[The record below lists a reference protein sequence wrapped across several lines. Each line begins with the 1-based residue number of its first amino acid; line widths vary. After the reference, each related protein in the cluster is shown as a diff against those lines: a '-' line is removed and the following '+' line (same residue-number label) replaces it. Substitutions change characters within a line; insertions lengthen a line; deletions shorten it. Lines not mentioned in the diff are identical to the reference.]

1 MSNVIKVNFKNK
13 KVLSK
18 RKDSINNNRYNN
30 RSLYSIL
37 IEAANTLRDWK
48 KLKQNPNYLL
58 MNKICELN
66 IQALKSRIY
75 NLELLSDLDNL
86 EKEISLSKECL
97 DYGLNEY
104 QTKMVFKMEKSPE
117 YIKENSDTVL
127 FKLKSFLREI

>member
-1 MSNVIKVNFKNK
+1 
-13 KVLSK
+13 
-18 RKDSINNNRYNN
+18 
-30 RSLYSIL
+30 
-37 IEAANTLRDWK
+37 
-48 KLKQNPNYLL
+48 